1 AFFRKLFILSKS
13 GTSILCSTK
22 GVTNFS
28 SSNKA
33 FIFSNVSSLEE
44 STNSLI
50 SSFFKILLTWEY
62 VNKAITGFTL
72 SSTDLNISQ

>member
-1 AFFRKLFILSKS
+1 LFILSKSKS